1 MTSMMVKVTLE
12 GSDTQKIG
20 GYAERHSEGTCLK
33 VRLRTAINR
42 TDFRFRC
49 MLISEEQAD
58 G

>member
-1 MTSMMVKVTLE
+1 MMVKVTLE

-49 MLISEEQAD
+49 LLISEEQAD